1 MRSYTFLL
9 AAAVAAL
16 YAGSAFA
23 VDASPVGT
31 WRTIDDETKKPK
43 SIVEISEANGEV
55 TGKIKELLQSDKGPN
70 PVCDQCDGERKDK
83 PVIGM
88 TIIWGMKKD
97 GDVWDGGTILDPKNG
112 KTYGCKLTP
121 AADGKTLQVR
131 GFKGFSLLGRTQVWE
146 RVTP

>member
-1 MRSYTFLL
+1 
-9 AAAVAAL
+9 
-16 YAGSAFA
+16 
-23 VDASPVGT
+23 
-31 WRTIDDETKKPK
+31 
-43 SIVEISEANGEV
+43 
-55 TGKIKELLQSDKGPN
+55 
-70 PVCDQCDGERKDK
+70 
-83 PVIGM
+83 

-146 RVTP
+146 RVSP

>member
-1 MRSYTFLL
+1 MRLYTFVF
-9 AAAVAAL
+9 AAVAAL
-16 YAGSAFA
+16 FAGSAFA
-23 VDASPVGT
+23 LDATPVGI
-31 WRTIDDETKKPK
+31 WRTIDDATGKPK

-55 TGKIKELLQSDKGPN
+55 IGKVKEILQSDKGPN
-70 PVCDQCDGERKDK
+70 PLCEECSGERKNQ
-83 PVIGM
+83 PIIGM

-112 KTYGCKLTP
+112 NTYGCKLTP

-146 RVTP
+146 RVMP